1 MNDRA
6 RLDLSAIQLTRA
18 LVHEGVARF
27 AAARLAQPDP
37 LFAELVRDNSLI
49 ALLGQTDEADAWHAA
64 CRNLA
69 SLAPQLPGPLGRLL
83 QDFRLQLPIWFLLGL
98 AGEVEA
104 NPRLALAVAELQAPQ
119 RAPRPTLH
127 LADALCADLFD
138 TPLPPLQLLQHP
150 LLRSGILRLEGDGPL
165 SLHSLAITPS
175 LWAVLGGDRTPWPDC
190 HRLSE
195 GEPEWLPET
204 LRGQFPQLAAL
215 LRAGQIQTVALRGAP
230 RSGRLAAAQLARQ
243 LGLQAVAIETAA
255 WLSQPMLAAACR
267 YAGWLPV
274 LTPQLGPGE
283 QFSLLAQ
290 AALPALPVPLVV
302 LLGSEGAV
310 EADGLVEI
318 DIPGLSL
325 AERRQIWRHALGD
338 AMPAASSEQDELGEK
353 LDSQLDSQL
362 ASQLES
368 LLDGPAI
375 VSLAERALLDA
386 RRLDQPLAAQHLA
399 HARKQFGGERL
410 RLLAQPVSQRV
421 AAEALILPRDLQ
433 TRFDQLIT
441 RCRRREQLWAG
452 LGVTL
457 QATASPGVRALF
469 VGDSGTGK
477 TLAAAHLATR
487 LNAPLYRV
495 DLAAVMNKYVGESEK
510 NLGLVL
516 DEAAANDVI
525 LLLDEADALF
535 GRRSDG
541 GENGE
546 RFANMLTNFLLTR
559 IESHH
564 GIVILTSNS
573 RSRIDPAFTRRLDV
587 ILEFPAP
594 GGDERLR
601 LWQAHLGGRAPELE
615 TCRLLAAYCDLAGGH
630 IRNAVL
636 NAAALAPTASDMALP
651 AELLVAALS
660 DEYRKLGRDMPP
672 QLKNIGRQT

>member
-6 RLDLSAIQLTRA
+6 RLELSAIQLTRA

-37 LFAELVRDNSLI
+37 LFAELLRDNALTT
-49 ALLGQTDEADAWHAA
+49 LLGQSAQANAWHAA
-64 CRNLA
+64 CRDLA

-104 NPRLALAVAELQAPQ
+104 NPQLALAVAELQAPQ
-119 RAPRPTLH
+119 RQPRPTLQ
-127 LADALCADLFD
+127 LAAALCADLFD

-150 LLRSGILRLEGDGPL
+150 LLRSGILRLQGDGPL
-165 SLHSLAITPS
+165 SLHSLAITPA

-190 HRLSE
+190 RRLAA
-195 GEPEWLPET
+195 GEPEWLPAT
-204 LRGQFPQLAAL
+204 LREQFPQLAAL

-230 RSGRLAAAQLARQ
+230 RSGRLAAAQLAGL

-255 WLSQPMLAAACR
+255 WQSQPILAAACR

-274 LTPQLGPGE
+274 LTPHLGPGD

-290 AALPALPVPLVV
+290 AGLPALPVPLIV

-318 DIPGLSL
+318 DIPGLGL

-338 AMPAASSEQDELGEK
+338 AMPAATSEQAELGEK
-353 LDSQLDSQL
+353 LDSQL

-441 RCRRREQLWAG
+441 RCRRREQLWDG

-457 QATASPGVRALF
+457 QSTANPGVRALF

-510 NLGLVL
+510 NLGMVL

-559 IESHH
+559 IESHP

-601 LWQAHLGGRAPELE
+601 LWQAHLGGRAPDEA

-636 NAAALAPTASDMALP
+636 NAAALAPTAADMALP
-651 AELLVAALS
+651 AELLVAALA
-660 DEYRKLGRDMPP
+660 DEYRKLGRDMPA
-672 QLKNIGRQT
+672 QLKNIGRQK

>member
-37 LFAELVRDNSLI
+37 LFAELVRDNALT
-49 ALLGQTDEADAWHAA
+49 ALLGQTAQADAWHAA

-104 NPRLALAVAELQAPQ
+104 NPQLALAVAELQAPQ
-119 RAPRPTLH
+119 RQPRPTLH
-127 LADALCADLFD
+127 LAAALCTDLFD

-150 LLRSGILRLEGDGPL
+150 LLRSGILRVQGDGPL
-165 SLHSLAITPS
+165 SLHSLAITPA

-190 HRLSE
+190 RRLAA
-195 GEPEWLPET
+195 GEPEWLPAA
-204 LRGQFPQLAAL
+204 LREQFPQLAAL
-215 LRAGQIQTVALRGAP
+215 LRAGQIQTVALRGAL
-230 RSGRLAAAQLARQ
+230 RSGRLAAAQLAGQ
-243 LGLQAVAIETAA
+243 LGLHAVAIETAA
-255 WLSQPMLAAACR
+255 WQSQPMLAAACR

-274 LTPQLGPGE
+274 LTPHLGPGE

-290 AALPALPVPLVV
+290 AGLLALPVPLIV

-318 DIPGLSL
+318 DIPGLGL
-325 AERRQIWRHALGD
+325 PERRQIWLHTLGD
-338 AMPAASSEQDELGEK
+338 AMPATASEQEDM
-353 LDSQLDSQL
+353 D
-362 ASQLES
+362 SQLES

-433 TRFDQLIT
+433 ARFDQLIT

-535 GRRSDG
+535 GRRSDS

-559 IESHH
+559 IESHP

-601 LWQAHLGGRAPELE
+601 LWQAHLGERAPDVE

-651 AELLVAALS
+651 AELLVAALA
-660 DEYRKLGRDMPP
+660 DEYRKLGRDMPA